1 MGKVV
6 YRKKTYE
13 VDDKGTTVTVNKWEV
28 GNSVSKKDAIR
39 RGLIRVSKREMQK
52 TFSKSELEEMGY
64 DIEEEELQ

>member
-1 MGKVV
+1 MGKIV
-6 YRKKTYE
+6 REKHTYVIDE
-13 VDDKGTTVTVNKWEV
+13 KGNTITTDVSEY
-28 GNSVSKKDAIR
+28 GNPISKKDAIR